1 MTDPKDLEKLRT
13 EEFIVH
19 DLELVKNQA
28 KWKKYTKVI
37 ANAMSSISWIG
48 MFLNAKDAFQGDK
61 KQGDVNDLY
70 EQWFK
75 VHKIKIQHLLGS
87 LDEMA
92 GRLESIPDA
101 FDSRIESDEYLT
113 LVRRAFKSWDDAET
127 IEKRQYVVNLIS
139 NAAATN
145 ICPDDLI
152 RLYNDWLDQY
162 HEIHFK
168 IIRAIYQNP
177 GITRLGI
184 WQSFSDEIPRDDSAE
199 ADLFR
204 KLISD
209 LQLGRVIRN
218 HRPTNYQGQFIK
230 QSTRGKSRNSSGTI
244 ESAFENTKQIELTE
258 LGSQFVHY
266 TMNEVVKRIENT

>member
-48 MFLNAKDAFQGDK
+48 MFLNPKDAFQGDK

>member
-1 MTDPKDLEKLRT
+1 VTDPKDLEKLRT

>member
-28 KWKKYTKVI
+28 KWKKCTKVI

>member
-127 IEKRQYVVNLIS
+127 IEKRQYVVNFIS